1 MDVAATR
8 PLQRIDLASERS
20 LRIGRASIDPISREA
35 AFGGRVERLQP
46 QNLKVLILLARRRG
60 AVVSRDELIQLCW
73 DDRFVGEDVI
83 NRAISTLRRFAERA
97 GGFEIETIPRVGYRL
112 VETAPAGK
120 GRPAMWVAAA
130 AAMPFIVLAGGWYVQ
145 RDSARNAAAD
155 APVIAVMAITE
166 DSGDEEAHR
175 LASATR
181 ASMANALSE
190 GGYPVTLVDG
200 RSGRKIG
207 RASCRERV

>member
-130 AAMPFIVLAGGWYVQ
+130 AA
-145 RDSARNAAAD
+145 
-155 APVIAVMAITE
+155 
-166 DSGDEEAHR
+166 
-175 LASATR
+175 
-181 ASMANALSE
+181 
-190 GGYPVTLVDG
+190 
-200 RSGRKIG
+200 
-207 RASCRERV
+207 